1 MPTLSDSR
9 RASGKAI
16 QDSRRAS
23 GEKAQD
29 DRRAINDRLEMSRR
43 GTAQIV
49 DDINRLT
56 VPQKEPRRLRKL
68 EKRGALPPKDFTA
81 TNPAIPIKGGAS
93 GGGIASPLTETP
105 NSRTYYD
112 ETSSLYSSDY
122 MLAVEI
128 EPLKSVTMTDA
139 DSQTVVFNW
148 ALPPGVTD

>member
-1 MPTLSDSR
+1 MP
-9 RASGKAI
+9 AK
-16 QDSRRAS
+16 Q
-23 GEKAQD
+23 
-29 DRRAINDRLEMSRR
+29 
-43 GTAQIV
+43 GTAS
-49 DDINRLT
+49 
-56 VPQKEPRRLRKL
+56 
-68 EKRGALPPKDFTA
+68 
-81 TNPAIPIKGGAS
+81 NPAIPIKGGAS

-105 NSRTYYD
+105 NSRTYYV